1 MESMRDIRNRMVSVR
16 KTMKITN
23 AMYLMASSKMKK
35 ARRNLAASEPYFLEL
50 QKTITDILINSN
62 IPGLKYFNGD
72 KPIPEEELRRCF
84 IVITSDKGLAGAYN
98 QNVIKLTE
106 AQLIKSKKNSLLFI
120 GYAGHNYFKKKLK
133 PEDIDADNSYA
144 AVEPTLFRARSV
156 AEHVVE
162 NFRNGTADEIYV
174 VYTKMINSLTAKAEI
189 IKLLT
194 MSRDMF
200 PYDNIEDA
208 ERTDTHEKLYDPSP
222 EAVFE
227 KIVPNYVK
235 GLIYGAMIEA
245 YASEQSARMTAM
257 DNATKNAKEI
267 SEKLSLL
274 YNRIRQAAITTEL
287 IEVVG
292 GANAQE

>member
-1 MESMRDIRNRMVSVR
+1 
-16 KTMKITN
+16 
-23 AMYLMASSKMKK
+23 MASSKMKK

-50 QKTITDILINSN
+50 QKTITDILIHSN
-62 IPGLKYFNGD
+62 IPGLKYFNGE
-72 KPIPEEELRRCF
+72 KTIPEEDLKRCY

-106 AQLIKSKKNSLLFI
+106 AQLKKSKKNTLLFI
-120 GYAGHNYFKKKLK
+120 GYAGHNYFNKKLK
-133 PEDIDADNSYA
+133 PEDIDNENSYA
-144 AVEPTLFRARSV
+144 AVEPSLFRARSV

-162 NFRNGTADEIYV
+162 NFRSGLVDEIFV
-174 VYTKMINSLTAKAEI
+174 VYTKMLNSLTAKAEI
-189 IKLLT
+189 IKLLP

-200 PYDNIEDA
+200 PYDNAEDA

-222 EAVFE
+222 EAVFD

-267 SEKLSLL
+267 GEKLSLL